1 MLEFAALAAAFR
13 RMFVFLPTPAVH
25 GRAVRDRGA
34 AADDMA
40 AIAAAAPG
48 LPTPSPDPQRLGAAN
63 QIASGRLWKLA
74 FAGPSQ
80 PGDAPHRRVRDN
92 VLAKLAVDAL
102 DPQCFPRRPMLMSQ
116 LLRAVNDPKTASI
129 RISRIIAHDPV
140 LSADVLRMAN
150 SSLYRTS
157 AAPLE
162 SIQRAIVVCGV
173 DALRAIL
180 ATAMLRPVF
189 QATGRNFPRFPR
201 LLWKR
206 TEWAARAAELY
217 AMESLR
223 QERFEAQLVVLLHA
237 LGPLVVY
244 AATLDVYSRNA
255 HLAPSGELCAEL
267 IAALGSQMSLR
278 IARDWR
284 TSDKL
289 QAALGGEG
297 AEPLHESLQVGELLG
312 TLAFLE
318 SQTVITCD
326 ERRALIDES
335 GIDREA
341 ADRIWAG
348 LSAAA

>member
-13 RMFVFLPTPAVH
+13 RMFVSVPTPAVH
-25 GRAVRDRGA
+25 GPAARGRGA

-40 AIAAAAPG
+40 GIASAPPRQ
-48 LPTPSPDPQRLGAAN
+48 PTPSPDPQRLAAAN
-63 QIASGRLWKLA
+63 QITSGRLWKLA

-80 PGDAPHRRVRDN
+80 SGDPPHRRVRDN
-92 VLAKLAVDAL
+92 VVAKLSVDAL
-102 DPQCFPRRPMLMSQ
+102 DPQYFPRRPMLMSQ
-116 LLRAVNDPKTASI
+116 LLRAVNDPKAAST

-157 AAPLE
+157 GASLE

-173 DALRAIL
+173 DALRAML

-223 QERFEAQLVVLLHA
+223 QDRFEAQLVVLLHA

-255 HLAPSGELCAEL
+255 HLAPSSELCAEL
-267 IAALGSQMSLR
+267 IATLGSQMSLR

-284 TSDKL
+284 TSEKL
-289 QAALGGEG
+289 LAALGGEV
-297 AEPLHESLQVGELLG
+297 AEPLNEALQVGELLG

-335 GIDREA
+335 GIDGDA
-341 ADRIWAG
+341 AVRVWAG
-348 LSAAA
+348 LTAAA

>member
-1 MLEFAALAAAFR
+1 M
-13 RMFVFLPTPAVH
+13 
-25 GRAVRDRGA
+25 
-34 AADDMA
+34 
-40 AIAAAAPG
+40 
-48 LPTPSPDPQRLGAAN
+48 
-63 QIASGRLWKLA
+63 
-74 FAGPSQ
+74 
-80 PGDAPHRRVRDN
+80 
-92 VLAKLAVDAL
+92 LAVDAL
-102 DPQCFPRRPMLMSQ
+102 DPQYFPRRPMLMSQ
-116 LLRAVNDPKTASI
+116 LLQAVNDPTGATN

-150 SSLYRTS
+150 SIRYRMS
-157 AAPLE
+157 ASPLE

-173 DALRAIL
+173 DALRGML

-189 QATGRNFPRFPR
+189 KATGRNFPRFPR
-201 LLWKR
+201 ILWKR

-217 AMESLR
+217 ALESRR
-223 QERFEAQLVVLLHA
+223 QDRFEAQLVVLLHA

-244 AATLDVYSRNA
+244 TATLDVYSRNA

-267 IAALGSQMSLR
+267 IAAFGSQTSVR

-284 TSDKL
+284 TSAKL
-289 QAALGGEG
+289 QAALGGED

-335 GIDREA
+335 GIDGEA
-341 ADRIWAG
+341 ADRVWAG
-348 LSAAA
+348 LTAAA